1 MTAVHAAIFK
11 AIHEGKWLTIEY
23 RNKKEQV
30 TRYWIAIRELRL
42 PRGVLVVDGLHLG
55 QLTVQE
61 LSIYLD
67 RILSA
72 ELVEGSWCPVN
83 EALVADIEEN
93 PNKYAVLFGS
103 PVNLRVLDYLA
114 ACNRLDSVPYKTD
127 YALIRHLDGD
137 SFSDGRLSLRDAQ
150 FREIVANFQQR
161 AQSPENQKLHIQQLA
176 LNLISIDTQK
186 GLYVLAYRPLMLDVK
201 ARELRT
207 SDEIVLCREFT
218 IQGDKVS
225 LRQFLEP
232 WDHDLLDQMEQN
244 LERIKDRIT
253 ANNPQIRGVNDMP
266 YLVAIGRDIHVDL
279 DYEYRGILDLYDGDR
294 QDGKS
299 GPTPPIRAFFGEMTT
314 RPRRRKSYPLALLDR
329 RINLDQ
335 PAAGHQQRDALPPDL
350 CAGAARHRQD
360 QHHRQHAGHRLFQ

>member
-1 MTAVHAAIFK
+1 MTGVYAAVFK

-23 RNKKEQV
+23 RNRNEQT

-67 RILSA
+67 RIRSA

-93 PNKYAVLFGS
+93 PNQYAALFS
-103 PVNLRVLDYLA
+103 NPVNLRVLDYLA

-137 SFSDGRLSLRDAQ
+137 SFSGGRLPLNDAQ
-150 FREIVANFQQR
+150 FREIVENFQQR
-161 AQSPENQKLHIQQLA
+161 TQGPAGRKLHIQQLG
-176 LNLISIDTQK
+176 LNLISVDTPR
-186 GLYVLAYRPLMLDVK
+186 GLYVLAYRPLVLDVK
-201 ARELRT
+201 KRELRPR
-207 SDEIVLCREFT
+207 DEIVLCREFT

-225 LRQFLEP
+225 LRQFLDPE
-232 WDHDLLDQMEQN
+232 DYDLLDRLEQN
-244 LERIKDRIT
+244 LERIKDRVT
-253 ANNPQIRGVNDMP
+253 ANNPQLRGVNDMP
-266 YLVAIGRDIHVDL
+266 YLVAIGRDVHVDL

-294 QDGKS
+294 TDGKS

-314 RPRRRKSYPLALLDR
+314 RPRRRKSFPLALLNR

-335 PAAGHQQRDALPPDL
+335 LLAINSAMR
-350 CAGAARHRQD
+350 
-360 QHHRQHAGHRLFQ
+360 